1 MTSVPSPPAAG
12 RTSPLALRAGGHEV
26 VLLPADVN
34 TLIAGMDRLVET
46 VTAKLEHAAP
56 ADAEVPRRA
65 LEGVFTLRGL
75 LEASTSRLTDPP
87 VEITR
92 ETARVLRQVMGDL
105 SGYQKSDLTR
115 GLRELALAIE
125 RGFPM

>member
-1 MTSVPSPPAAG
+1 
-12 RTSPLALRAGGHEV
+12 
-26 VLLPADVN
+26 VLLPADVD
-34 TLIAGMDRLVET
+34 TLIAGIDRLVDT
-46 VTAKLEHAAP
+46 VTAKLEQAAP
-56 ADAEVPRRA
+56 ANPDVSRRA
-65 LEGVFTLRGL
+65 LEGVGALRRL

-92 ETARVLRQVMGDL
+92 ETARILRQVMGDL
-105 SGYQKSDLTR
+105 SGYQKADLTR